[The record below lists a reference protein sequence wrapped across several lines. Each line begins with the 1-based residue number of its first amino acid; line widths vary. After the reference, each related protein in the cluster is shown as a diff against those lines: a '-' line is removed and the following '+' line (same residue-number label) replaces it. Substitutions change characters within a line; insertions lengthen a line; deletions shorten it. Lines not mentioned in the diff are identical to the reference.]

1 MQSQSIFINSMKKH
15 LLIAAVAFF
24 PLMSHGQNLSEAD
37 REAMLKKIK
46 TIQDQAESAVDKKYR
61 TAMSALS
68 SAMNNENAAFELYLK
83 CEELMN
89 FEKKNKKAVDFR
101 DWKKNNDEKFSDA
114 SFRLALK
121 YQIRWTA
128 LSLQASS
135 KNADREKLAIDAS
148 KILDAIVDEAEKLAP
163 YQSIL
168 NQSVLSTVFAQAYN
182 ISGIEIKDWPLAPGQ
197 FEAIY
202 NNLLLPPLRRSDR
215 IASLTS
221 TWQKRIN
228 QEGELVQK
236 WKSEGKSKSG
246 ERSLEYEKFIT
257 ETLPQLRWEADV
269 DIFKA
274 GDQQGASSRMVKHIE
289 ENISHKSAAKWIEA
303 LTTLID
309 NEK

>member
-1 MQSQSIFINSMKKH
+1 MKNH
-15 LLIAAVAFF
+15 LLIAAVVFL
-24 PLMSHGQNLSEAD
+24 PLICHGQNLSDAD

-135 KNADREKLAIDAS
+135 KNADREKLAIEAS
-148 KILDAIVDEAEKLAP
+148 KILDAIVDDAEKLAP
-163 YQSIL
+163 YQSVL

-215 IASLTS
+215 ISSLTT
-221 TWQKRIN
+221 TWQKRIS

-236 WKSEGKSKSG
+236 WKSEGKAKSG
-246 ERSLEYEKFIT
+246 DRSLEYEKFIT

-289 ENISHKSAAKWIEA
+289 ENISHKSAAKWIET

-309 NEK
+309 GDSK

>member
-1 MQSQSIFINSMKKH
+1 MKKH
-15 LLIAAVAFF
+15 LLIAAVVFL

-46 TIQDQAESAVDKKYR
+46 TIQNQAESAVDKKYR

-68 SAMNNENAAFELYLK
+68 SAMNNENEAFELYLK

-135 KNADREKLAIDAS
+135 KNADREKLAIEAS
-148 KILDAIVDEAEKLAP
+148 KILDAIVDDAEKLAP

-215 IASLTS
+215 IPFLTA

-274 GDQQGASSRMVKHIE
+274 GDQQGASSRMIKHIE

>member
-1 MQSQSIFINSMKKH
+1 MKNH
-15 LLIAAVAFF
+15 LIIAAVVFF
-24 PLMSHGQNLSEAD
+24 PLMCHGQTLSDAD
-37 REAMLKKIK
+37 RETMLKKIK

-68 SAMNNENAAFELYLK
+68 SAMNNENAAFELFLK
-83 CEELMN
+83 CEELLN
-89 FEKKNKKAVDFR
+89 FEKKKKKAVDFR
-101 DWKKNNDEKFSDA
+101 DWKKNNDEKFSDP
-114 SFRLALK
+114 SFRLALQ

-135 KNADREKLAIDAS
+135 KNADREKLAIEAS
-148 KILDAIVDEAEKLAP
+148 KILDAIVNDAEKLAP
-163 YQSIL
+163 HQGVL

-182 ISGIEIKDWPLAPGQ
+182 ISSIEIKDWPLAPGQ
-197 FEAIY
+197 IEAIY
-202 NNLLLPPLRRSDR
+202 NDLLLPPLRRPDR
-215 IASLTS
+215 IPALTA

-236 WKSEGKSKSG
+236 WKSEGKTKSG

-274 GDQQGASSRMVKHIE
+274 GDQQGASARMVKHIE
-289 ENISHKSAAKWIEA
+289 ENISHKSAPKWIQA

-309 NEK
+309 GESK

>member
-1 MQSQSIFINSMKKH
+1 MKNH
-15 LLIAAVAFF
+15 LLIAAVVFF
-24 PLMSHGQNLSEAD
+24 PLICHGQNLSDAD

-135 KNADREKLAIDAS
+135 KNADREKLAIEAS
-148 KILDAIVDEAEKLAP
+148 KIIDAIVDDAEKLAP
-163 YQSIL
+163 YQSVL

-202 NNLLLPPLRRSDR
+202 NDLLLPPLRRSDR
-215 IASLTS
+215 ISSLTA

-236 WKSEGKSKSG
+236 WKSEGKVKSG
-246 ERSLEYEKFIT
+246 DRSLEYEKFIT

-289 ENISHKSAAKWIEA
+289 ENISHKSAAKWIET

-309 NEK
+309 GDSK